1 MNKCSTKQTPTN
13 YDLRIFKS
21 STTENGL
28 DNMEYYLK
36 DIGEYNYMTD
46 TWVYYVSANER
57 LAKLS
62 NSTPNIY
69 YAYDHLGNTR
79 IAFSPEQRPG
89 DSTFTHHIHFAADY
103 YPYGKILRS
112 FESSSSQEKYLTTQ
126 HERDR
131 ETGFDYRGARY
142 YDSDVARFLSLDPL
156 ASQYPAW
163 SDYNYVMGN
172 PISLIDPDG
181 KAPQHID
188 VTKNKD
194 ETYTVVGGEANSD
207 KNIYVVGADG
217 KRTGEVVGQMLTEYS
232 FHREDGS
239 AVTGTNINLNDK
251 SGQNFFNNEI
261 KNVGLFEYMNN
272 AKGGE
277 PLDFKTRDMPKGLT
291 NEAKDQYVYRGMSF
305 EGKVASAR
313 DIGNYSAGYV
323 SGVHGFGWGSSR
335 FAFDALQTKQEK
347 GTWNTVLWYPFNR
360 VREGQPTQQAQ
371 RAGHNVGYPI
381 FKQRQFERE
390 WQRAT
395 NPYPIGPK
403 Y

>member
-1 MNKCSTKQTPTN
+1 
-13 YDLRIFKS
+13 
-21 STTENGL
+21 
-28 DNMEYYLK
+28 MEYYLK

-112 FESSSSQEKYLTTQ
+112 FESSSSQEKYFTTQ

-142 YDSDVARFLSLDPL
+142 FDSDIGRFLSVDPL

-181 KAPQHID
+181 RSPQDWI
-188 VTKNKD
+188 KNKSTGQYSWDASITSPIQSLPEGYEYVGKSAQYESEFGEVQLNPDGSWDFMNGGITNNNFNQD
-194 ETYTVVGGEANSD
+194 ENEKTTDGGLGAGFSVFDIVSNVYSDYGHNHMTYTTLQGVE
-207 KNIYVVGADG
+207 KNIYKPNGQVRSANAAKFAKASNVIRGTAVIGSVLSTGYSTYNVVN
-217 KRTGEVVGQMLTEYS
+217 QY
-232 FHREDGS
+232 
-239 AVTGTNINLNDK
+239 N
-251 SGQNFFNNEI
+251 SGGIQNVNGWDATDAG
-261 KNVGLFEYMNN
+261 VGLVGLSATGLAYFGLISNPVGWAIGTGALIY
-272 AKGGE
+272 GGA
-277 PLDFKTRDMPKGLT
+277 RLT
-291 NEAKDQYVYRGMSF
+291 YDLIV
-305 EGKVASAR
+305 
-313 DIGNYSAGYV
+313 D
-323 SGVHGFGWGSSR
+323 
-335 FAFDALQTKQEK
+335 
-347 GTWNTVLWYPFNR
+347 
-360 VREGQPTQQAQ
+360 
-371 RAGHNVGYPI
+371 
-381 FKQRQFERE
+381 
-390 WQRAT
+390 
-395 NPYPIGPK
+395 
-403 Y
+403 

>member
-1 MNKCSTKQTPTN
+1 LYSTD
-13 YDLRIFKS
+13 DLRIFKS

-79 IAFSPEQRPG
+79 IAFSPEQRIG

-112 FESSSSQEKYLTTQ
+112 FESSSSEEKYLTTQ

-142 YDSDVARFLSLDPL
+142 FDSDIGRFLSLDPL

-181 KAPQHID
+181 RSPKNAEDTNESSQEEYDIIKGENKGGW
-188 VTKNKD
+188 TKNHLLLNEAFGDSYGFNQQIISASFPSYNNLSSNYLGSNYTSD
-194 ETYTVVGGEANSD
+194 EVYNKIGGKVLTNHINNPTDFSNSCALRLSYALNYSGAEIPYH
-207 KNIYVVGADG
+207 KGKTGSGADKLWYFYRVSDIKKYLLDTYG
-217 KRTGEVVGQMLTEYS
+217 APTIIQ
-232 FHREDGS
+232 
-239 AVTGTNINLNDK
+239 VTDSDFDK
-251 SGQNFFNNEI
+251 KV
-261 KNVGLFEYMNN
+261 KNAQGIIAF
-272 AKGGE
+272 
-277 PLDFKTRDMPKGLT
+277 D
-291 NEAKDQYVYRGMSF
+291 
-305 EGKVASAR
+305 
-313 DIGNYSAGYV
+313 V
-323 SGVHGFGWGSSR
+323 SGWN
-335 FAFDALQTKQEK
+335 DASGHVTLWDGNNCGDHCYFPQNLQQGVKLVSVSIWSIK
-347 GTWNTVLWYPFNR
+347 
-360 VREGQPTQQAQ
+360 
-371 RAGHNVGYPI
+371 
-381 FKQRQFERE
+381 
-390 WQRAT
+390 
-395 NPYPIGPK
+395 
-403 Y
+403 